1 MVGQKGPVVIL
12 DSVWTTYE
20 GAGNPIIRNLSLSIQ
35 PGEFVVVG
43 GPNGAGKTT
52 LLESIAGLVPILE
65 GVVTVFGL
73 NAVKDGVRVRRQLGY
88 VIQNFDFPPVTPF
101 IVEEVVIMGK
111 YGQLGWF
118 HRHTQEDHDAARMA
132 LDQLGILH
140 LAKKPIGTL
149 SGGQQQRV
157 LIAQSLVK
165 SPKLLLLDEPFSNLD
180 ITSRDQVSNLLCN
193 LTDEGV
199 TVVIVSHA
207 FDALPHRD
215 IHVVVMEDG
224 IIIKNGIFAHDAVME
239 VIRGHGVPAA
249 C

>member
-1 MVGQKGPVVIL
+1 MNRKEPVITL

-20 GAGNPIIRNLSLSIQ
+20 GAGNPIIQDVSLSIY

-52 LLESIAGLVPILE
+52 LLESIAGLIPVVGGTVTVLGMNAAKE
-65 GVVTVFGL
+65 GV
-73 NAVKDGVRVRRQLGY
+73 KVRRQLGY
-88 VIQNFDFPPVTPF
+88 VIQNFEFPPVTPF

-118 HRHTQEDHDAARMA
+118 HRHTKDDHEAARKA

-157 LIAQSLVK
+157 LIAQSLIK
-165 SPKLLLLDEPFSNLD
+165 DPKLLLLDEPFSNLD
-180 ITSRDQVSNLLCN
+180 ISSRDQVSELLCK
-193 LTDEGV
+193 LTDDGV

-215 IHVVVMEDG
+215 IRVVVMEDG
-224 IIIKNGIFAHDAVME
+224 CVCKNGVYAHDAVTG
-239 VIRGHGVPAA
+239 VIRNHGVPVA